1 MDVFNKFPWV
11 GKVVVYLALIQ
22 SIVATLGS
30 LYFSEVKHFTPCTLC
45 WYQRIL
51 MYPLVLIISVGILR
65 KDKNLYA
72 YVLPM
77 SVLGG
82 LIALYQVLLQNG
94 ILPHSIAPCTL
105 AASCET
111 KYTGYFGFI
120 TIPLMSLTAFT
131 VISLCM
137 LVYRKYVTSTGAENI
152 MEKRGLN

>member
-1 MDVFNKFPWV
+1 MNAFNKFPWL
-11 GKVVVYLALIQ
+11 GKVALYLALLQ

-30 LYFSEVKHFTPCTLC
+30 LYFSEVRHFTPCVLC

-65 KDKNLYA
+65 KDKNVFA

-77 SVLGG
+77 SILGS
-82 LIALYQVLLQNG
+82 LVALYQVLLQNG
-94 ILPHSIAPCTL
+94 VLPQSIAPCTL

-137 LVYRKYVTSTGAENI
+137 LIYRKSVTSAGAKNI
-152 MEKRGLN
+152 TEKQGLN

>member
-1 MDVFNKFPWV
+1 MNTFYKFPWL
-11 GKVVVYLALIQ
+11 GKAAVYLALLQ

-30 LYFSEVKHFTPCTLC
+30 LYFSEVRHFTPCVLC

-51 MYPLVLIISVGILR
+51 MYPLILIISTGIIR
-65 KDKNLYA
+65 KDKNIYA

-77 SVLGG
+77 SLLGG

-94 ILPHSIAPCTL
+94 VLPHSIAPCTL

-137 LVYRKYVTSTGAENI
+137 LVYRKSAKTITV
-152 MEKRGLN
+152 